1 MLRKDGPGAAYSLG
15 IIVRGPVLLS
25 LALRV
30 YREGCTYRTRSLRG
44 GPRYDIGSL
53 IGQIPEKNALLRPP
67 SSLSLPLSLS
77 LSLSLSSFSAHVL
90 SDENR
95 PTTLVGSYLG
105 ILYRSNNNHSRPFR
119 IESFAITIKRSVDD
133 SCSFFPDQR
142 SEIIIAIISIK

>member
-1 MLRKDGPGAAYSLG
+1 M
-15 IIVRGPVLLS
+15 LLS

-67 SSLSLPLSLS
+67 SSLFLTLSLS
-77 LSLSLSSFSAHVL
+77 FSSFNAHVL

-95 PTTLVGSYLG
+95 PTTLVGSYLD
-105 ILYRSNNNHSRPFR
+105 ILYRSNNNNHSRPFR
-119 IESFAITIKRSVDD
+119 IESFAITIKRSIDD
-133 SCSFFPDQR
+133 SCPLFFFDQR
-142 SEIIIAIISIK
+142 SKIIIVEKRSNSQIPRF

>member
-67 SSLSLPLSLS
+67 SSLSLSLSLPLSLS
-77 LSLSLSSFSAHVL
+77 LSLSLSHHSAHTFSLTRIVQL
-90 SDENR
+90 RLLVATSVFFTAR
-95 PTTLVGSYLG
+95 TTTILV
-105 ILYRSNNNHSRPFR
+105 RF
-119 IESFAITIKRSVDD
+119 E
-133 SCSFFPDQR
+133 
-142 SEIIIAIISIK
+142 